1 MPMKA
6 PCHPGEIVLHECI
19 EPLGVSVEEAA
30 QHMRI
35 SAELLA
41 EICAGRERVSADTA
55 IRFEQAFGSTADV
68 WLGMQSAYDIAE
80 ARRTGILSAP
90 QIARIERAV

>member
-30 QHMRI
+30 DHLRI

-80 ARRTGILSAP
+80 ARRTGSAP
-90 QIARIERAV
+90 QIARIGRAA

>member
-19 EPLGVSVEEAA
+19 EPLGVSVAEAA
-30 QHMRI
+30 DHLRI

-41 EICAGRERVSADTA
+41 DICAGRERVSADTA

-80 ARRTGILSAP
+80 ARRTDSAP
-90 QIARIERAV
+90 KIARIVRAA

>member
-1 MPMKA
+1 MSMKA
-6 PCHPGEIVLHECI
+6 PCHPGEIVRHECI
-19 EPLGVSVEEAA
+19 EPLGVSVEAA
-30 QHMRI
+30 AEHMRI

-80 ARRTGILSAP
+80 ARQTDRAP
-90 QIARIERAV
+90 RIARIERAA

>member
-6 PCHPGEIVLHECI
+6 PCHPGEIVLQECI
-19 EPLGVSVEEAA
+19 QPLGVSVAEAA
-30 QHMRI
+30 EHMRI

-41 EICAGRERVSADTA
+41 EICAGRERVSAYTA

-68 WLGMQSAYDIAE
+68 
-80 ARRTGILSAP
+80 
-90 QIARIERAV
+90 

>member
-19 EPLGVSVEEAA
+19 EPLGVSVAEAA
-30 QHMRI
+30 DHLRI

-55 IRFEQAFGSTADV
+55 IRLRSRAFGSTADV

-80 ARRTGILSAP
+80 ARRTDSAP
-90 QIARIERAV
+90 KIARIERAA

>member
-30 QHMRI
+30 GHMRI

-41 EICAGRERVSADTA
+41 EICAGRARVSADTA

-80 ARRTGILSAP
+80 ARRTDSAP
-90 QIARIERAV
+90 KIERIVRAA

>member
-6 PCHPGEIVLHECI
+6 PCHPGEIALHECI

-30 QHMRI
+30 DHLRI

-41 EICAGRERVSADTA
+41 DICAGRERVSADTA

-80 ARRTGILSAP
+80 ARRTYSAP
-90 QIARIERAV
+90 KIPRIE